1 MGPMSSDVG
10 DVTGS
15 SRRRALTEAAAR
27 LVAAG
32 GAGALSAR
40 KVAREAE
47 TSTMAVYTHFGSME
61 ALVSAVV
68 AEGFARLEERLVA
81 VAATDDP
88 LADVAAQTAAYVAHA
103 RESSELYAVMFGS
116 APLGAYRPQSP
127 QELTVGRRETLDR
140 VGEALQRAVGSGRL
154 RDAGGA
160 ALSFRWW
167 TLVHGYVMLETA
179 GYLSSER
186 APGRVLGPLLVDLFV
201 GEGDT
206 PERAEAS
213 VGSVLSV
220 G

>member
-1 MGPMSSDVG
+1 MSSDVG
-10 DVTGS
+10 DVTGPS
-15 SRRRALTEAAAR
+15 MRRALTEAAAR

-68 AEGFARLEERLVA
+68 AEGFARLEQRLVA
-81 VAATDDP
+81 VAASADP

-103 RESSELYAVMFGS
+103 RENAELYAVMFGS
-116 APLGAYRPQSP
+116 APLGAYRPRSP

-140 VGEALQRAVGSGRL
+140 VGAALRRAVESGRL
-154 RDAGGA
+154 RDSGGT

-179 GYLSSER
+179 GYLAAER
-186 APGRVLGPLLVDLFV
+186 GPGRVLGPLLVDLFV
-201 GEGDT
+201 GEGDARD
-206 PERAEAS
+206 RAEAS
-213 VGSVLSV
+213 VRRALAV